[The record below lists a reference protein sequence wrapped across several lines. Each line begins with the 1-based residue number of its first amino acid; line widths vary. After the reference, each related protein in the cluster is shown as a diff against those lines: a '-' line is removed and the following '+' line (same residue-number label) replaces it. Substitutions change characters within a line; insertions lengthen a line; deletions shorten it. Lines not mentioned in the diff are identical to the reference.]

1 MVVEISLP
9 RIGWRPI
16 ESSGHRHLDPIVNR
30 IAANGA
36 VGGAAAVMSGA
47 CVGEGVGLAVG
58 ATVEIAGVVAA
69 AAGVVVVAVKTT
81 QKASWGRKVCH
92 NRIQTQGAAL
102 FALGDYGYARTG
114 TGWCLEARQGWLKLQ
129 SKICRSALSGC
140 DYYSRIW
147 NGKDSG
153 IVYLR
158 A

>member
-1 MVVEISLP
+1 VEISLP

-16 ESSGHRHLDPIVNR
+16 ESSGHRHLDPTLNR
-30 IAANGA
+30 IAAS
-36 VGGAAAVMSGA
+36 GAAAAMSAA
-47 CVGEGVGLAVG
+47 CVGGGVGLAVG
-58 ATVEIAGVVAA
+58 ATIEIAGVAAA
-69 AAGVVVVAVKTT
+69 AAGVVVAVVKTA

-102 FALGDYGYARTG
+102 FALGDCGYVRMG
-114 TGWCLEARQGWLKLQ
+114 TDWRLEVRQGWLKLQ
-129 SKICRSALSGC
+129 SKICRTALSGC

-153 IVYLR
+153 MMYPQ

>member
-1 MVVEISLP
+1 MR

-30 IAANGA
+30 IAASGA
-36 VGGAAAVMSGA
+36 VGGAVAAMTAA
-47 CVGEGVGLAVG
+47 CVEGGVGLAVG

-69 AAGVVVVAVKTT
+69 AAVVVVATVKTT

-92 NRIQTQGAAL
+92 NRIQTRGAAL
-102 FALGDYGYARTG
+102 SELEDYGYARR
-114 TGWCLEARQGWLKLQ
+114 GWRLEVRQGWANLQ

-147 NGKDSG
+147 NRKDSG
-153 IVYLR
+153 MVYLR
-158 A
+158 E